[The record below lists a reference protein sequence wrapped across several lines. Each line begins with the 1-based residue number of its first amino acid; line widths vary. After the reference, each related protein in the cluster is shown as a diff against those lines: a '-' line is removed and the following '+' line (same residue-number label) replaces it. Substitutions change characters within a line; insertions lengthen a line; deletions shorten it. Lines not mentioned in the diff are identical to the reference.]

1 MYGGCLLCPIYP
13 LLPIT
18 KARKQVIKTLEET
31 NLTAL
36 KVSIVWVLNSVKRP
50 QGKSRPYHHT
60 HKQHKTTT
68 TTTITTSLHHLLV
81 GPPARTMIRS
91 KYVPPGGIPMQ
102 DPFGRV
108 SSVKSG
114 RSSHVSFELKT
125 YTKNCKGMLLK
136 ASVSVGLAKSSI
148 MAATP

>member
-1 MYGGCLLCPIYP
+1 MYNKSE
-13 LLPIT
+13 
-18 KARKQVIKTLEET
+18 KAADKKKNERNESHH
-31 NLTAL
+31 AL
-36 KVSIVWVLNSVKRP
+36 YSKSVQREFFIVGFIFSVKRP
-50 QGKSRPYHHT
+50 QGKGRLYPHT
-60 HKQHKTTT
+60 KQQEQQH
-68 TTTITTSLHHLLV
+68 ITRSLRHLFD

-91 KYVPPGGIPMQ
+91 KYVPPGGMPMQ

-114 RSSHVSFELKT
+114 RSSHASFELKT
-125 YTKNCKGMLLK
+125 YTKNCSGILLK

>member
-1 MYGGCLLCPIYP
+1 M
-13 LLPIT
+13 
-18 KARKQVIKTLEET
+18 EER

-36 KVSIVWVLNSVKRP
+36 KVYTARVLNSWIFFSVKRP
-50 QGKSRPYHHT
+50 QGKVRLYQHTYTHT
-60 HKQHKTTT
+60 HTTPTHKTTT
-68 TTTITTSLHHLLV
+68 TTTITTSLRHLFD

-91 KYVPPGGIPMQ
+91 KYVPPGGMPIQ

-114 RSSHVSFELKT
+114 LSSHASFELKT
-125 YTKNCKGMLLK
+125 YTKNCRGMLLK

>member
-1 MYGGCLLCPIYP
+1 M
-13 LLPIT
+13 
-18 KARKQVIKTLEET
+18 EER

-36 KVSIVWVLNSVKRP
+36 KVCTARVLNSWIFFSVKRP
-50 QGKSRPYHHT
+50 QGKVRLYQHT
-60 HKQHKTTT
+60 YTPTHKTTT
-68 TTTITTSLHHLLV
+68 TTTMTKSLRHLFD

-91 KYVPPGGIPMQ
+91 KYVPPGGMPIQ

-114 RSSHVSFELKT
+114 LSSHASFELKT
-125 YTKNCKGMLLK
+125 YTKNCRGMLLK

>member
-1 MYGGCLLCPIYP
+1 M
-13 LLPIT
+13 
-18 KARKQVIKTLEET
+18 EER

-36 KVSIVWVLNSVKRP
+36 KVCTARVLNSWIFFSVKRP
-50 QGKSRPYHHT
+50 QGKVRLYQHTYTHTPTPT
-60 HKQHKTTT
+60 HKTTTTTT
-68 TTTITTSLHHLLV
+68 TTTITTSLRHLFD

-91 KYVPPGGIPMQ
+91 KYVPPGGMPIQ

-114 RSSHVSFELKT
+114 LSSHASFELKT
-125 YTKNCKGMLLK
+125 YTKNCRGMLLK

>member
-1 MYGGCLLCPIYP
+1 M
-13 LLPIT
+13 
-18 KARKQVIKTLEET
+18 EER

-36 KVSIVWVLNSVKRP
+36 KVCTARVLNSWIFFFSVKRP
-50 QGKSRPYHHT
+50 QGKVRLYQHTYTHT
-60 HKQHKTTT
+60 HTHPHTPTHK
-68 TTTITTSLHHLLV
+68 TTTITTCLRHLFD

-91 KYVPPGGIPMQ
+91 KYVPPGGMPIQ
-102 DPFGRV
+102 DPSGRV

-114 RSSHVSFELKT
+114 LSSHASFELKT
-125 YTKNCKGMLLK
+125 YTKNCRGMLLK